1 MPGTLLAHSNPTWP
15 SKSGSNAVVP
25 IYGHRRAMP
34 QAPRNPPR
42 ILFCPPQE
50 AHRCSSSTGT
60 RNPGP
65 FPSPSVLLPTHVTQ
79 RCPSAPLSSHGP
91 GHQSVLPGLF
101 PALMRSSP
109 ISLPHPSALVWMGAG
124 RSSQPHVCTGQAN
137 RSKVLHP
144 RPWRLALLG
153 GAHETSENAGGHTS
167 LRPGAPGLWGQ
178 TAWVHPGLPNT

>member
-1 MPGTLLAHSNPTWP
+1 
-15 SKSGSNAVVP
+15 
-25 IYGHRRAMP
+25 MP